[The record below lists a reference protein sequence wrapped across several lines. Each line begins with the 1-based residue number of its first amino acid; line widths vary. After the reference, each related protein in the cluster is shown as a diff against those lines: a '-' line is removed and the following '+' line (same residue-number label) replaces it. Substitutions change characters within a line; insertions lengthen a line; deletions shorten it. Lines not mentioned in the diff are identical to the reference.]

1 MDLATQLG
9 IVSGVMGIIIFLF
22 TVYFLWLPKDDISKI
37 VKITQNKD
45 KIQAV
50 KIVFLILTLVWIV
63 IAYKLVVQVL
73 S

>member
-50 KIVFLILTLVWIV
+50 KIAFLILTLVWIV
-63 IAYKLVVQVL
+63 IAYKLIVQVL

>member
-50 KIVFLILTLVWIV
+50 KIAFLILTLVWIV
-63 IAYKLVVQVL
+63 IAYKLVVRVL

>member
-50 KIVFLILTLVWIV
+50 KIAFLILTLVWIV
-63 IAYKLVVQVL
+63 IVYKLVVQVL